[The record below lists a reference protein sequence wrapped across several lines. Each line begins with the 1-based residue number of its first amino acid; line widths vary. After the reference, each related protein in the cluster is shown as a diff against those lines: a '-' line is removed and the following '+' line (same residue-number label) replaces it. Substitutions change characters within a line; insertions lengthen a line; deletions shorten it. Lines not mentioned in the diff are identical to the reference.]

1 MKSTNWRY
9 NWRYKSPIVNVTKER
24 QLANQFVV
32 LDVTRKVKLRITVQK
47 QTSESEHNNSKKES
61 NRPVR
66 SNVQPFC
73 RPNGSI
79 GMGSSLE
86 ESNLYIKINIHEMH
100 AKLLVDT
107 GATLA
112 FMSKTLFETI
122 PTGNQAKT
130 AKFQAKL
137 FNCKWHNGR
146 TCIRATKSKF
156 FFTAGIIFSPEETVI
171 FWLYT
176 ECWRRNQNNLSRN
189 SNWTASWVRSMLN
202 HMKKTWRDK
211 AKI

>member
-79 GMGSSLE
+79 DMGSPLE
-86 ESNLYIKINIHEMH
+86 ESNLYIKINIHGMH

-107 GATLA
+107 GATRT

-122 PTGNQAKT
+122 PPGNQAKT

-137 FNCKWHNGR
+137 FSCKWRIMTEPYASGPPKVSFFHHWDY
-146 TCIRATKSKF
+146 
-156 FFTAGIIFSPEETVI
+156 FFT
-171 FWLYT
+171 
-176 ECWRRNQNNLSRN
+176 RRDNYFLTIY
-189 SNWTASWVRSMLN
+189 WMLE
-202 HMKKTWRDK
+202 KKPK
-211 AKI
+211 

>member
-79 GMGSSLE
+79 DMGSPLE
-86 ESNLYIKINIHEMH
+86 ESNLYIKINIHGMH

-107 GATLA
+107 GATLT

-122 PTGNQAKT
+122 PQGTRPRLQNSKQNFLA
-130 AKFQAKL
+130 A
-137 FNCKWHNGR
+137 NG
-146 TCIRATKSKF
+146 IMAEPYASGPPKVSF
-156 FFTAGIIFSPEETVI
+156 FSPLGL
-171 FWLYT
+171 FFHQK
-176 ECWRRNQNNLSRN
+176 RQ
-189 SNWTASWVRSMLN
+189 
-202 HMKKTWRDK
+202 
-211 AKI
+211 

>member
-1 MKSTNWRY
+1 MNALTNEVNKLKIQLKIQKPNRKRY
-9 NWRYKSPIVNVTKER
+9 ER
-24 QLANQFVV
+24 KATGIQFVV

-79 GMGSSLE
+79 DMGLPLE
-86 ESNLYIKINIHEMH
+86 ESNLYIKINIHGMH

-107 GATLA
+107 GATRT

-122 PTGNQAKT
+122 PPGNQAKT

-137 FNCKWHNGR
+137 FSCKWRIMTEPYASGPP
-146 TCIRATKSKF
+146 KVSF
-156 FFTAGIIFSPEETVI
+156 FSPLGLFFHQKRQLLFDYI
-171 FWLYT
+171 Y
-176 ECWRRNQNNLSRN
+176 
-189 SNWTASWVRSMLN
+189 
-202 HMKKTWRDK
+202 
-211 AKI
+211 